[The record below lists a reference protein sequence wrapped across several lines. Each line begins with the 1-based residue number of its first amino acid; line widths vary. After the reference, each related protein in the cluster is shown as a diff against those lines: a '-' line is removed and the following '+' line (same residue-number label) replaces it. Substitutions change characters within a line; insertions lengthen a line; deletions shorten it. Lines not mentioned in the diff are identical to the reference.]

1 MTDFPIVE
9 TTNVQNT
16 IATLKE
22 KFPGVVQDDTRQGY
36 TGIVVDKNRLV
47 EVATAIRDELGYD
60 YLSSATAVD
69 YHGISDDMEMVY
81 HAYRT
86 SGGPAL
92 VFKAQTPRNK
102 PEIPSLVEVWPGAD

>member
-9 TTNVQNT
+9 TTTVQNT
-16 IATLKE
+16 IASLKE
-22 KFPGVVQDDTRQGY
+22 KFPDAVKDDSRQGY
-36 TGIVVDKNRLV
+36 TGVVVDKNKLV

-69 YHGISDDMEMVY
+69 YLGIADEMEMVY

-92 VFKAQTPRNK
+92 VFKAQTPRDK
-102 PEIPSLVEVWPGAD
+102 PEIPSLVE